1 MRELTASQITS
12 DALILLKAFNYRVR
26 RVNNVGAYKKR
37 AHQVESGWPD
47 IQGYSEE
54 GKVVLVEV
62 KKKGDTLTK
71 EQKERLHDCVK
82 CGGIALI
89 ASEWFGET
97 RLTDFQNSGDYIMK

>member
-37 AHQVESGWPD
+37 ANQVQAGWPD
-47 IQGYSEE
+47 IQGYSED

-62 KKKGDTLTK
+62 KKKGDTLK
-71 EQKERLHDCVK
+71 KDQRERLQDCVK

-97 RLTDFQNSGDYIMK
+97 RLTDFQNYAVYS